1 MFSLIRKSKNLSFI
15 SLIALSLL
23 GLYTVNAFIN
33 RQSTSTIRKVDSSL
47 DFFNNPFEK
56 KSGIPIIDA
65 INDGN
70 KDLINEIIA
79 KGKDYVNE
87 KDSNGN
93 NAMHII
99 AKKGHYRFPP
109 NEIPTT
115 LIKGGIDINAKNAQQ
130 KTALEISLLSGWQ
143 KISMLLLDNNADR
156 TVVTNEVVS
165 KITCPDCKR
174 VVKEYKLN

>member
-1 MFSLIRKSKNLSFI
+1 MSDNI
-15 SLIALSLL
+15 S
-23 GLYTVNAFIN
+23 
-33 RQSTSTIRKVDSSL
+33 STSNEINKVLNLEENRNVLKRKCELPPD
-47 DFFNNPFEK
+47 NPFEK

-174 VVKEYKLN
+174 VVKE